1 MSWVP
6 PAPPAEG
13 PLEERWA
20 SGPTAAP
27 APLGAPPSRRAGS
40 WQGDG
45 ASAVSTPALVHF
57 DFQTQEFSQSSLP
70 ICGPILSKRPRSV
83 PLGISERLDCSGD
96 VSSAAEP
103 RAHLFLGSLGWR
115 PSRIGGG
122 WGQGAQAAV
131 SRLLGPADAGCSGS
145 EGAVRSRIPT
155 EGPGFVRIICLYSP
169 TQLSNLS
176 GVTLLL
182 PFKMPA

>member
-6 PAPPAEG
+6 RAPPAEG

-122 WGQGAQAAV
+122 GAKAP
-131 SRLLGPADAGCSGS
+131 RRPCRGCSGLRMPDVLVLRVPSGAESQRRALDLS
-145 EGAVRSRIPT
+145 EL
-155 EGPGFVRIICLYSP
+155 FVCIRPPSSQTC
-169 TQLSNLS
+169 Q
-176 GVTLLL
+176 V
-182 PFKMPA
+182 